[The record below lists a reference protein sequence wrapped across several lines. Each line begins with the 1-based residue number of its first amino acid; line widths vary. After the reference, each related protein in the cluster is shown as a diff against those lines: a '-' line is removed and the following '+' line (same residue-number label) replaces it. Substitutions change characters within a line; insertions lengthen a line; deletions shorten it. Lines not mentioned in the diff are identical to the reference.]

1 MTESAYLVGLRL
13 TGKKVVVVGGGTVAQ
28 RRLPLLIAS
37 GADVRV
43 ISRSATRSVE
53 AMTGIT
59 LQLREYRDGDLD
71 GAWYAIAATDDP
83 RVNEAVVAE
92 AERRRIFCVRANIA
106 VAGTAVTPAS
116 FSYAGLSVGVL
127 AGGEHRRS
135 AAIRSAIREA
145 LQTGVITPEGPVGS
159 DAVKGGV
166 ALIGGGPGDPELIT
180 VRGRR
185 LLAQAN
191 VVVADRLAPP
201 ELLAE
206 LPPHVEVIDAAKI
219 PYGRAMAQDAINN
232 VMIERARAGSFV
244 VRLKGGDPFVFAR
257 GYEEVLACADAGIPV
272 TVVPG
277 VTSAIGVPALAG
289 VPVTHRAVNHEFVV
303 VSGHLPPG
311 HPESLVNWDALAAL
325 TGTIVLLMAVERI
338 ELFAEALLKGGR
350 PADTP
355 VLVVQHGTTAAQHTL
370 RATLADTPE
379 KIRAEGIRPPAIIV
393 IGAVAAFGV

>member
-1 MTESAYLVGLRL
+1 MTENAYLVGLRL
-13 TGKKVVVVGGGTVAQ
+13 AGKKVVVVGGGTVAQ

-37 GADVRV
+37 GADVHV
-43 ISRSATRSVE
+43 ISRTATRAVE
-53 AMTGIT
+53 AMNGIT
-59 LQLREYRDGDLD
+59 LSLREYRDGDLD
-71 GAWYAIAATDDP
+71 SAWYAIAATDDAQ
-83 RVNEAVVAE
+83 VNAAVVAE
-92 AERRRIFCVRANIA
+92 AERRQIFCVRADIA
-106 VAGTAVTPAS
+106 VEGTAVTPAS

-145 LQTGVITPEGPVGS
+145 LQKGVITLENCEATDV
-159 DAVKGGV
+159 VRGGV
-166 ALIGGGPGDPELIT
+166 ALLGGGPGDPELIT

-185 LLAQAN
+185 LLARAD

-232 VMIERARAGSFV
+232 VMIERARSGKFV

-257 GYEEVLACADAGIPV
+257 GYEEVLACTEAGIPV

-289 VPVTHRAVNHEFVV
+289 VPVTHRAMNHEFVV
-303 VSGHLPPG
+303 VSGHIAPG
-311 HPESLVNWDALAAL
+311 HPESLVNWDALAAM

-338 ELFAEALLKGGR
+338 ELFVDVLIKGGR

-355 VLVVQHGTTAAQHTL
+355 VLVVQHGTTPAQQTL
-370 RATLADTPE
+370 RATLAGTPE
-379 KIRAEGIRPPAIIV
+379 KIRTEGIRPPAIIV